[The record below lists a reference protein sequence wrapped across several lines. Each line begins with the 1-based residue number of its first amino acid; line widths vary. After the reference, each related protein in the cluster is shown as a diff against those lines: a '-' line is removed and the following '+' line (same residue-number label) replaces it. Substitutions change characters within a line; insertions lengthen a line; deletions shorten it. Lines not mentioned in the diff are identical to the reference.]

1 MQFDFFV
8 RSNGVWDH
16 VCRCTDRALA
26 VSIHKELGQ
35 DQTIAVVGRMEG
47 SNVIG
52 LRVYPERVG

>member
-35 DQTIAVVGRMEG
+35 DRTVAVTFRMEG
-47 SNVIG
+47 FNVIG